1 MAALARRSHVRYNR
15 TMEKKKKTSKK
26 KLAAAGTAVVT
37 AGALVVG
44 GLFAEPAELLE
55 NDAAEGLVE
64 AELSEEESSEQTE
77 ERRGLR
83 QRLRKGI
90 LALPMALRLTVL
102 LPLWALGWG
111 LGELLPLFIKPLGLG
126 AAVLGTAAA
135 GAKLLR
141 PDMPLKAF
149 FSRRSFGI
157 ALLAVGLLYAANAL
171 LPLVWE
177 EYERFSMVLSALL
190 ALGSGTA
197 LLWPH
202 ARREEPPRG
211 ETMAEA
217 RRRVLE
223 MADEAGRH

>member
-1 MAALARRSHVRYNR
+1 MD
-15 TMEKKKKTSKK
+15 TKQKKQDKK

-37 AGALVVG
+37 AGALVVS

-55 NDAAEGLVE
+55 NDAPEGIVE
-64 AELSEEESSEQTE
+64 TELMELEDEEAPG

-83 QRLRKGI
+83 QRLRGRI

-111 LGELLPLFIKPLGLG
+111 LGQLLPILIKPLGLG
-126 AAVLGTAAA
+126 AAALGAAA
-135 GAKLLR
+135 AAAKVLHPELPLR
-141 PDMPLKAF
+141 KIL
-149 FSRRSFGI
+149 SRRSFGI
-157 ALLAVGLLYAANAL
+157 ALLITGLLYAANAL

-177 EYERFSMVLSALL
+177 EYERFSMLLSAVLT
-190 ALGSGTA
+190 LGGGTA

-202 ARREEPPRG
+202 ARREEPPRE

-223 MADEAGRH
+223 AADAAGRR